1 MNKRD
6 SGCQRYVA
14 DTVYVLHTLG
24 TYQPLKQRRR
34 DPPVQAPLQHRILPD
49 RRQRREL
56 GIFRAAEQNEVAN
69 GENVPHININHVLS
83 GIG

>member
-1 MNKRD
+1 MNKPD

-14 DTVYVLHTLG
+14 DTVRVLHTLG

-56 GIFRAAEQNEVAN
+56 GIFRAAERS
-69 GENVPHININHVLS
+69 GEW
-83 GIG
+83 